1 MSTKHNRT
9 ELNWMQLWMNRKMEQ
24 KNKSNRCSSLFSSG
38 IYITFC
44 TSIYKNIGKFEIE
57 FSFAVISS
65 CLNKQMGFSL
75 RWQSGHK
82 FWLWFCNSTTTK
94 INEAMHNK
102 QQWHEKSRPTLYQN
116 LLHFIWNFKLC
127 SFFFQVMKKSLLFLT
142 LSSSLSSPF
151 AFLSFFFVCFNH
163 SQTQ

>member
-1 MSTKHNRT
+1 
-9 ELNWMQLWMNRKMEQ
+9 MNRKMEQ

-44 TSIYKNIGKFEIE
+44 TGIYKNIGKFEIE

-65 CLNKQMGFSL
+65 CLNKQTNKWVFPSVDKVATNFGCDFVIQQPLKSTRQCTINNNDTKKVDQHCIKTRFTSL
-75 RWQSGHK
+75 ETS
-82 FWLWFCNSTTTK
+82 
-94 INEAMHNK
+94 
-102 QQWHEKSRPTLYQN
+102 
-116 LLHFIWNFKLC
+116 
-127 SFFFQVMKKSLLFLT
+127 SFALFFQVMKKSLLFLT